1 MKHEKI
7 EVAAAEETVSAKSAH
22 RRPSRRTVLMVISP
36 LVVMAGAGSAYLHGG
51 RFVST
56 DNAYIHASVTP
67 VTAEISGP
75 ISGIRVRDNEQV
87 EAGDILFAIDPR
99 PYEIVLREAEA
110 ALDKARSE
118 VAALKASYRQK
129 AEEIALAR
137 NDRDYAEREWQR
149 QQRLAARNVVS
160 RAKLDAARHA
170 FDAASQRIAVLKED
184 LARITADLRGDPGL
198 AIDDHP
204 SVRQMLARRDQA
216 LLDLERTEVRAPI
229 AGRVSEAP
237 SLGQYV
243 SAGQPVFSLVSSD
256 QLWIEANFKETELT
270 HMRAGQPA
278 QVTVDTYPSMEW
290 SGSVE
295 SIAQATGAVFSVLP
309 AQNASGNWVKVVQ
322 RIPVRIALKGE
333 EGRPVL
339 RAGMSVEVAVDTGH
353 RRTLAGLANSA
364 LRLLG
369 L

>member
-7 EVAAAEETVSAKSAH
+7 EVVAADEETLGKPMSK
-22 RRPSRRTVLMVISP
+22 RPSRRTVLMAIGP
-36 LVVMAGAGSAYLHGG
+36 IVVLAGAGYAYLHGG

-56 DNAYIHASVTP
+56 DNAYVHATVTP
-67 VTAEISGP
+67 VTAEVSGP
-75 ISGIRVRDNEQV
+75 ISDVQIGDNEQV
-87 EAGDILFAIDPR
+87 AAGDVLFAIDRR
-99 PYEIVLREAEA
+99 PYEIALREAEA

-118 VAALKASYRQK
+118 VMALKASYRQN

-137 NDRDYAEREWQR
+137 NNRDYAEREWKR
-149 QQRLAARNVVS
+149 QQSLAARNVVS

-170 FDAASQRIAVLKED
+170 LDVAIQRIAVLKED
-184 LARITADLRGDPGL
+184 LARITADLHGDPGL

-204 SVRQMLARRDQA
+204 SVRRMLARRDQA
-216 LLDLERTEVRAPI
+216 RLDLERTQVRAPI
-229 AGRVSEAP
+229 AGRVSAAP
-237 SLGQYV
+237 SLGEYV
-243 SAGQPVFSLVSSD
+243 TTGQPVFSLVSSE

-270 HMRAGQPA
+270 HMHAGQA
-278 QVTVDTYPSMEW
+278 VHVTVDTYPGIAW

-339 RAGMSVEVAVDTGH
+339 RAGMSVEADVDTGH
-353 RRTLAGLANSA
+353 RRTLGGLITSA
-364 LRLLG
+364 LHVLG